1 MIKWLNAHGVIDWLG
16 THGIRVL
23 AIVIIAVVLR
33 YLLRRF
39 VPLLVERF
47 ISRQMKRRPKGEVKR
62 RANTLSSVFINT
74 GTIIIVIFAISTML
88 PEFGVNIAAMLA
100 GLGIV
105 GIAVGFGAQSLIKD
119 LLAGIFI
126 LLEDQY
132 RVGDVVNV
140 AGIGGLVEEIGLRR
154 TVLRDLDGVVHS
166 IPNSEIKVASNF
178 AKGYSRVNLNIS
190 VAYGEDLDRVI
201 EVINR
206 VCKEMAEDPKWS
218 ADFVS
223 TPKVLRVDKL
233 GDSGIEIK
241 ILGDTQPLRQWDVM
255 GELRLRIK
263 RTFDQE
269 GIEIPWSHTKV
280 YFGNNPPRIEKGQ
293 LASKN
298 SPDTKAESS

>member
-1 MIKWLNAHGVIDWLG
+1 
-16 THGIRVL
+16 
-23 AIVIIAVVLR
+23 
-33 YLLRRF
+33 
-39 VPLLVERF
+39 
-47 ISRQMKRRPKGEVKR
+47 QMKKRPKGEMKK
-62 RANTLSSVFINT
+62 RANTLSSVFVNT
-74 GTIIIVIFAISTML
+74 GTIIILIFAIFTML

-105 GIAVGFGAQSLIKD
+105 GIAIGFGAQSLIKD

-154 TVLRDLDGVVHS
+154 TVLRDLDGIVHS

-178 AKGYSRVNLNIS
+178 TKGYSRVNLNIS

-233 GDSGIEIK
+233 GDSGIDIK
-241 ILGDTQPLRQWDVM
+241 ILGDTKPLRQWDIM

-263 RTFDQE
+263 RTFDKE
-269 GIEIPWSHTKV
+269 GIEIPWPHTKV

-298 SPDTKAESS
+298 SPDTKAEPS